1 MLFKALKKEHSIQPN
16 TINEHSSPPPS
27 STYTHIYPLKHTPPS
42 GRRWGLT
49 NRPFISCQSG
59 FIGFKWSLI
68 TTVLQSL
75 IMVFF
80 FPYGV
85 GWEEGW
91 GVGCLFPEFSHCP
104 NIRLCI
110 SPHSRLSILMKTH
123 FPFLIHLYSPSSIP
137 FPVVWTSE
145 CVCERSHTLVHI

>member
-27 STYTHIYPLKHTPPS
+27 PTDTHIYPLKHTPPS

-91 GVGCLFPEFSHCP
+91 GGEGCLFPEFSHCP
-104 NIRLCI
+104 NVPLCI

-123 FPFLIHLYSPSSIP
+123 FPSLFSHSPQIQR
-137 FPVVWTSE
+137 VRISE
-145 CVCERSHTLVHI
+145 CVCERSRTLVRI